1 MSELNN
7 NKISDEALEN
17 VTGGNDGYGEG
28 TYSVRDITPI
38 WVEVTSSTLNCRYW
52 PNGRIAKVY
61 ERGHKLKVD
70 GVLRIHLQGLYK
82 KDFLSRSLINN
93 PVTQKRLQP
102 QKLFL
107 VPQPFFKQL
116 QTYSLKSSKR
126 SETLTK

>member
-1 MSELNN
+1 MYIQNNKNGPQKRRGTPTQYSLREDKKMSELNN

-70 GVLRIHLQGLYK
+70 GITTDGEWYRLWIYNPEGGECYGYIYKAYTERI
-82 KDFLSRSLINN
+82 
-93 PVTQKRLQP
+93 
-102 QKLFL
+102 
-107 VPQPFFKQL
+107 
-116 QTYSLKSSKR
+116 
-126 SETLTK
+126 

>member
-1 MSELNN
+1 MYIQNNKNGPQKRRGTPTQYSLREDKKMSELNN

-70 GVLRIHLQGLYK
+70 GITTDGEWYRLWIYNPEGGECNGYIYKAYTRRI
-82 KDFLSRSLINN
+82 S
-93 PVTQKRLQP
+93 
-102 QKLFL
+102 
-107 VPQPFFKQL
+107 
-116 QTYSLKSSKR
+116 
-126 SETLTK
+126 